1 MGRSTR
7 RGPWLPQEDATLL
20 HLVHLSGPNNW
31 VRISQ
36 HMQHRSPKQ
45 CRERYHQNLKPS
57 LNHEPISNDEGE
69 LIEQLVQEIGKRW
82 AEIARRLGNR
92 SDNAVK
98 NWWNGSMN
106 RRRRNTPHGV
116 SRVGPRQLPISAAAA
131 PRAHSSTILH
141 THHVHHLR
149 PQSQPPL
156 HESFP
161 LSLPST
167 APLSIKTGDA
177 PSPLQHSSAGITP
190 TYTSQP
196 PVTSDQKPLKLELHG
211 RPAVSSSLPSPS
223 SLDLAGCPS
232 LLQHLQAPYSG
243 SMPRP
248 TPAEQRPDWP
258 LPRVVD
264 LPAISPATSEFSS
277 TGSIP
282 QPPSL
287 VSDNLSHYSI
297 SPKTISSPPP
307 GLCTAIAPSGQNSYP
322 EEQKSGYT
330 IDIGSSKGIKYEGDE
345 STYPASA
352 FNESGL
358 DDFTHNACPNR
369 PNSNVQSA
377 RRVDEQFSNRSSPVE
392 KDSRMSVS
400 RLLD

>member
-116 SRVGPRQLPISAAAA
+116 SRVGPRQLPISAAVP
-131 PRAHSSTILH
+131 PRPLSTNELHS
-141 THHVHHLR
+141 HHHSHHSHHL
-149 PQSQPPL
+149 PLQSQPPL
-156 HESFP
+156 HEGLRLLKGVNGS
-161 LSLPST
+161 
-167 APLSIKTGDA
+167 
-177 PSPLQHSSAGITP
+177 SPPDHSSATITP
-190 TYTSQP
+190 TYTPPQP
-196 PVTSDQKPLKLELHG
+196 AAACGQKPPQLELHS
-211 RPAVSSSLPSPS
+211 RPRVSSSLPSPKP
-223 SLDLAGCPS
+223 LELTTCPS
-232 LLQHLQAPYSG
+232 LLRHLQAPYSG
-243 SMPRP
+243 GLARP
-248 TPAEQRPDWP
+248 TRGEQRVEWP
-258 LPRVVD
+258 LPRLVD
-264 LPAISPATSEFSS
+264 LPAISPATTEFSS
-277 TGSIP
+277 TGSARR
-282 QPPSL
+282 PPSL

-297 SPKTISSPPP
+297 SPKTISSPPL
-307 GLCTAIAPSGQNSYP
+307 GMYNSMGRMSENCCP
-322 EEQKSGYT
+322 DELQSGYNV
-330 IDIGSSKGIKYEGDE
+330 DGHHRGIKCEGDE
-345 STYPASA
+345 SGYASSV
-352 FNESGL
+352 FNESGS
-358 DDFTHNACPNR
+358 DDFMLRPAPKRTGHNG
-369 PNSNVQSA
+369 QSA
-377 RRVDEQFSNRSSPVE
+377 RRVDDQRSHRGSSVE